1 MELRLSD
8 VKGTKTKRTEINL
21 CEPWPQQTH
30 MMDGFPDEL
39 FVKFCMFRCLLAE
52 NILCTASHNAS
63 KHLEEAHLY
72 NYVNNTDTHT
82 HTPSVSVGDNCQIS
96 NLL

>member
-1 MELRLSD
+1 M
-8 VKGTKTKRTEINL
+8 EINL
-21 CEPWPQQTH
+21 CEPWPHQTH

-72 NYVNNTDTHT
+72 LV
-82 HTPSVSVGDNCQIS
+82 QLIE
-96 NLL
+96 